1 MQSSHTPIST
11 SKISLH
17 TEQFSLKQTGDC
29 QEDSFTTKA
38 VRMSHTESTR
48 KRRGVIRLGPIPLG
62 EDTEEEVGCTDSEI
76 LPGE

>member
-11 SKISLH
+11 SKIYLH
-17 TEQFSLKQTGDC
+17 MEQFSLKTNWRL
-29 QEDSFTTKA
+29 SRRRFTTKA
-38 VRMSHTESTR
+38 VRMRHTESTR
-48 KRRGVIRLGPIPLG
+48 KGREVIRLGPAPLG